1 MISANAEALAGT
13 ISEGLSTTELPN
25 AMAGAIFHAATA
37 TGKFHGVITQEALL
51 SPQYQYLV

>member
-1 MISANAEALAGT
+1 MPKRWLEQSQRALVHSA
-13 ISEGLSTTELPN
+13 N

-37 TGKFHGVITQEALL
+37 TGKFHGVITPTTPGAPL